1 MIKTPWKRLSELLK
15 LEKVEVSQLYI
26 YALFSG
32 LLGLSLPLGIQ
43 SIINFI
49 QAGQISTSWLM
60 LILFVTG
67 GVILSGTLQIM
78 QLRITEN
85 LQQKIF
91 TRYSFDLA
99 YRFPRFRRNAL
110 DENEPVE
117 LINRFF
123 DIITLQKGIAKVLL
137 DFTSSSLQVA
147 FSLIVL
153 SFYHPFYIAFSI
165 LLVFTLY
172 LVFRPMIKSGFQT
185 SMKESSNKYKTAYWM
200 QQIARADWS
209 FRLTPKGNLPLKRL
223 DEHTQDYLASRED
236 HFKILWKQYIWMIS
250 IKAIIVAALLGL
262 GGYLVIDQQMNLGQF
277 VAAEVLILLL
287 LASVE
292 KLIQLLETLYDVFTS
307 LEKLGQLSDLP
318 LAFEEDEKTENHNIP
333 EISIFPM
340 ELIKKDSNSTRIISI
355 EKYDKTILKGQNPIE
370 LTFIM
375 RQLIDRTIDS
385 ENSLLWNKSIPDAN
399 SILSTFNVTGWY
411 EKGTQLI
418 NGSLMENLK
427 MGRDNISEQQLKTS
441 IKTVGL
447 DNFIEDTID
456 GYDLKI
462 SSQYGQFP
470 ESIKE
475 RLLIARSIIHEPE
488 LLLLSLN
495 DLTLNEDEI
504 INILQNIEMNYPQ
517 TTIVCAT
524 NTIELP
530 NWKIKYITNET
541 L

>member
-1 MIKTPWKRLSELLK
+1 
-15 LEKVEVSQLYI
+15 
-26 YALFSG
+26 
-32 LLGLSLPLGIQ
+32 
-43 SIINFI
+43 
-49 QAGQISTSWLM
+49 
-60 LILFVTG
+60 
-67 GVILSGTLQIM
+67 
-78 QLRITEN
+78 
-85 LQQKIF
+85 
-91 TRYSFDLA
+91 
-99 YRFPRFRRNAL
+99 
-110 DENEPVE
+110 
-117 LINRFF
+117 
-123 DIITLQKGIAKVLL
+123 
-137 DFTSSSLQVA
+137 
-147 FSLIVL
+147 
-153 SFYHPFYIAFSI
+153 
-165 LLVFTLY
+165 
-172 LVFRPMIKSGFQT
+172 
-185 SMKESSNKYKTAYWM
+185 
-200 QQIARADWS
+200 
-209 FRLTPKGNLPLKRL
+209 
-223 DEHTQDYLASRED
+223 
-236 HFKILWKQYIWMIS
+236 
-250 IKAIIVAALLGL
+250 
-262 GGYLVIDQQMNLGQF
+262 
-277 VAAEVLILLL
+277 
-287 LASVE
+287 
-292 KLIQLLETLYDVFTS
+292 
-307 LEKLGQLSDLP
+307 
-318 LAFEEDEKTENHNIP
+318 
-333 EISIFPM
+333 M